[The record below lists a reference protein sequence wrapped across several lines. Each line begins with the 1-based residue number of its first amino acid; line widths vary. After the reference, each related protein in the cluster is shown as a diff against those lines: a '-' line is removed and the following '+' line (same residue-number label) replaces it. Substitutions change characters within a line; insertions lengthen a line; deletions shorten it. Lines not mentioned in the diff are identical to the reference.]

1 MSFTPPASGVPEPPP
16 ETPRQ
21 REERRREEHR
31 RDLALTESRRAFNEI
46 PQIQAYVLT
55 ETYIQYEGDT
65 EVLGVYADVV
75 SAARAMAERINYRKI
90 DGTEHLYDHD
100 ITPSPIEP

>member
-1 MSFTPPASGVPEPPP
+1 MSFTPPASGAPEPPP

-65 EVLGVYADVV
+65 EVDRKSTRLNSSHV
-75 SAARAMAERINYRKI
+75 SESRM
-90 DGTEHLYDHD
+90 
-100 ITPSPIEP
+100 PSSA